1 MDAPDSSPWPEW
13 IRYTLSALAGAF
25 VAVIAVVKAWSKV
38 KSDAEDA
45 KAATIE
51 HGPRIGALETYRARA
66 EAEFSA
72 SIARIDEMRDDLK
85 EVLRRLAK

>member
-1 MDAPDSSPWPEW
+1 MDATDSPWPEW

-45 KAATIE
+45 KAATVE
-51 HGPRIGALETYRARA
+51 HGPRISALETYRARA

-72 SIARIDEMRDDLK
+72 IMDRVDEMREDLK
-85 EVLRRLAK
+85 EILRRLTK